1 MYSTRGMVMLPLF
14 VLGWCAAPAQAQHL
28 AGADL
33 EFGRLYDVDPATGAT
48 SNPRS
53 TGIPLLTGIAYSPAG
68 VLYGISN
75 RDAVV
80 NPNSLF
86 RIDPVTGASTLVGPT
101 GLRAIVEGDLAFNPA
116 TGVLYGVTNV
126 ETAAREM
133 FTINPAT
140 GAATIVGPVSASAN
154 IDPSALEFLPD
165 GRLVTIDSLND
176 RLLTVDPATAAIVS
190 SVPLS
195 SPLGVVAGLALDP
208 STGVLYAADGGIDG
222 TRSLY
227 RLDATTGQLTLIG
240 PTPGA
245 PFGLSSL
252 EFIPEPSA
260 PAFLAA
266 VAVLALRRRRK
277 GNSSLSGTGQG

>member
-1 MYSTRGMVMLPLF
+1 MNSTRGTGVLLLF
-14 VLGWCAAPAQAQHL
+14 VLAWWAAPAHAQHL

-48 SNPRS
+48 SNARP

-86 RIDPVTGASTLVGPT
+86 RIDPATGASTVVGPT

-140 GAATIVGPVSASAN
+140 GVATIVGPVSASAN

-165 GRLVTIDSLND
+165 GRLVMIDSLND

-208 STGVLYAADGGIDG
+208 STRVLYAADGGIDG

-227 RLDATTGQLTLIG
+227 RLDATSGQLTLIG

-252 EFIPEPSA
+252 EFIPEPAA
-260 PAFLAA
+260 PALLAA
-266 VAVLALRRRRK
+266 AGMLALRRRRR
-277 GNSSLSGTGQG
+277 